1 MNCAKEAHTPRLGD
15 VYLLKFDGVDREQC
29 GIRPGLVISNNKGN
43 LYSPNV
49 IVLPLTTSLKH
60 LNQPTHVVIQAGAA
74 GLHHDSMVLC
84 ENPVCVSK
92 KRLTRYLTT
101 LQPQQM
107 EKVAIAY
114 LLATGTLSKL
124 TDEQLLNLR
133 KRAITIDSEQSS

>member
-1 MNCAKEAHTPRLGD
+1 MPRAGD
-15 VYLLKFDGVDREQC
+15 VYLLKFDGVDREQS
-29 GIRPGLVISNNKGN
+29 GVRPGLVISNNKAN

-60 LNQPTHVVIQAGAA
+60 LHQPTHVVIHAGTT
-74 GLHHDSMVLC
+74 GLHYDSMVLC

-107 EKVAIAY
+107 KDVAIAY
-114 LLATGTLSKL
+114 LLATGAISEL
-124 TDEQLLNLR
+124 TEEQLINAR
-133 KRAITIDSEQSS
+133 KRAISLDLNRNA